1 MQGSVRLYFRVCLQ
15 GFFFWLAYDLS
26 RFPVIPLYAQKLGLP
41 PEAIGFAVAASTM
54 TGIFGKMISGALSD
68 SVGRKIMMVIAC
80 VVATVLPTLYF
91 LADSAS
97 SLIMIRLFHGLGT
110 AIMGPVGRA
119 FVADI
124 VPETKRGN
132 WLSTYTSST
141 NLGTMAGRSLAGFF
155 LYWGGFFYPF
165 AASAV
170 AGLIALGIA
179 LRWPDDRRH
188 PFELR
193 PLLRRMGQGFREVGS
208 NLSVL
213 VTSLV
218 EAFQY
223 MAVGVVDAFL
233 PIYAEGV
240 GLLEWQIGLLFGV
253 QMATTLLLKPFMGH
267 LSDRFGR
274 KPQIILGL
282 IFGGL
287 VLWRIPWET
296 TFFSLGLLVIL
307 FGIAVALTTSATA
320 ALITDLCNREHY
332 GAAHGVFG
340 TILDV
345 GHATGPISAG
355 FLIASI
361 GYRPGFVIYSVLLIL
376 ASLLFSVLVEVRN
389 GGRQKI
395 E

>member
-193 PLLRRMGQGFREVGS
+193 PLLRRMGQGFREGAAGVADRA
-208 NLSVL
+208 SVWCPDGDD
-213 VTSLV
+213 TSFKTVHGPPLR
-218 EAFQY
+218 
-223 MAVGVVDAFL
+223 
-233 PIYAEGV
+233 PIRPKTADYSGAH
-240 GLLEWQIGLLFGV
+240 LRRACPLEN
-253 QMATTLLLKPFMGH
+253 
-267 LSDRFGR
+267 
-274 KPQIILGL
+274 
-282 IFGGL
+282 
-287 VLWRIPWET
+287 
-296 TFFSLGLLVIL
+296 SLGDDIFFPRASRHSVRDR
-307 FGIAVALTTSATA
+307 GCVD
-320 ALITDLCNREHY
+320 DLRDCRP
-332 GAAHGVFG
+332 
-340 TILDV
+340 D
-345 GHATGPISAG
+345 
-355 FLIASI
+355 
-361 GYRPGFVIYSVLLIL
+361 YR
-376 ASLLFSVLVEVRN
+376 SL
-389 GGRQKI
+389 Q
-395 E
+395 